1 MHGAFLTPQELGDN
15 FFFEKNGMKGGKSK
29 KNMKGV
35 FFTAEMGAEKIVL
48 MESMIYAFWTFVK
61 NTP

>member
-48 MESMIYAFWTFVK
+48 MESMIYAF
-61 NTP
+61 